1 MKNEAVDIKKGSVSE
16 VCDTAPL
23 PSDGDGKNIMHSVI
37 IIEVKILMDLKALAV
52 I

>member
-1 MKNEAVDIKKGSVSE
+1 MAVDINKVIVSE

-37 IIEVKILMDLKALAV
+37 IIDVKILMDLKALAV
-52 I
+52 M